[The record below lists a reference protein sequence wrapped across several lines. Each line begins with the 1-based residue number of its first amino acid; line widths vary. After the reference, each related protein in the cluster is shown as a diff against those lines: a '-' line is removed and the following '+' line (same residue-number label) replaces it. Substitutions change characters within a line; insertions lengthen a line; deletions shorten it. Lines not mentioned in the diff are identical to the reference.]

1 MEQEYRLT
9 GTLPEL
15 QNLLQKEF
23 KMSPQSAKLA
33 ACLLILEQRPEDET
47 EENQSALWFLREHD
61 QYATAILQTRY
72 SISLTEARKNII
84 ELLIFQFAGILLD
97 NDSFAMTTIL
107 NCLWSVVKAG
117 THIQDNECCAY
128 YQALK
133 WKAIHGSTLQENDF
147 RGC

>member
-61 QYATAILQTRY
+61 QYATAIL
-72 SISLTEARKNII
+72 
-84 ELLIFQFAGILLD
+84 
-97 NDSFAMTTIL
+97 
-107 NCLWSVVKAG
+107 
-117 THIQDNECCAY
+117 
-128 YQALK
+128 
-133 WKAIHGSTLQENDF
+133 
-147 RGC
+147 

>member
-61 QYATAILQTRY
+61 QYATAILQTLFHFTDRGSEKY
-72 SISLTEARKNII
+72 NRIADFPVCRDFAR
-84 ELLIFQFAGILLD
+84 
-97 NDSFAMTTIL
+97 
-107 NCLWSVVKAG
+107 
-117 THIQDNECCAY
+117 
-128 YQALK
+128 
-133 WKAIHGSTLQENDF
+133 
-147 RGC
+147 

>member
-84 ELLIFQFAGILLD
+84 ELLIFQFAGICSIMIRL
-97 NDSFAMTTIL
+97 
-107 NCLWSVVKAG
+107 
-117 THIQDNECCAY
+117 
-128 YQALK
+128 
-133 WKAIHGSTLQENDF
+133 
-147 RGC
+147 R